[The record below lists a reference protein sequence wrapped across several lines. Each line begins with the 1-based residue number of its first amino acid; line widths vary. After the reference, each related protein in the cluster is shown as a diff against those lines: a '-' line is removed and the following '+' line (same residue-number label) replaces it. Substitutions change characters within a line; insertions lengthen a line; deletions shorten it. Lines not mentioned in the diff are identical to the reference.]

1 MILHGKKIKL
11 ICFISLILYYGFARY
26 LPYSYSP
33 ILGPFSRW
41 IRYQLCKRIFASCG
55 TNVNIE
61 RMVNFGSGRNIH
73 IGNNSG
79 MGARCKCPSN
89 LILGNDVMMGPDV
102 HIFACNH
109 NYSRTDIPMNQ
120 QGFSDAKPVVIGDDV
135 WIGAFVKI
143 LPGRHIANGTILAA
157 GCVLVKDFCEY
168 SIVGGNPSKL
178 IKSRI

>member
-1 MILHGKKIKL
+1 MKR
-11 ICFISLILYYGFARY
+11 FIYLFIYYLFAYY
-26 LPYSYSP
+26 LPNSYSP
-33 ILGPFSRW
+33 VFGRISKI
-41 IRYQLCKRIFASCG
+41 IRYQLCKGIFASCG

-61 RMVNFGSGRNIH
+61 RKVNFGSGKNIH

-79 MGARCKCPSN
+79 MGARLSCPSN
-89 LILGNDVMMGPDV
+89 LIIGNDVMMGPDV

-143 LPGRHIANGTILAA
+143 LPGRHVANGTILAA
-157 GCVLVKDFCEY
+157 GCVLCKDFPEY